1 MRWSDIYLDPRDTE
15 PYIAVREAVARGK
28 HRGTPKS
35 GRSREVQLSARLRRA
50 LLNWRSRCGTL
61 GDAPVIPLDPANYA
75 KHFARL
81 ARDAKLPT
89 PGGRAYTPKDLR
101 DTYVSQLLSAGI
113 PLPYVSSP
121 IGHADVATTAR
132 NYARWIGGRRYV
144 APPRLG
150 PGEVP
155 PDLLARLSEQ
165 RSKKSPL
172 TDSPQLQV

>member
-1 MRWSDIYLDPRDTE
+1 M
-15 PYIAVREAVARGK
+15 ARGK

-35 GRSREVQLSARLRRA
+35 GRAREVQLSARLQTA
-50 LLNWRSRCGTL
+50 LLDWRSRCGTL
-61 GDAPVIPLDPANYA
+61 GNAPVVMLDPANYS

-89 PGGRAYTPKDLR
+89 PGGRAHTPKDLR

-113 PLPYVSSP
+113 PLPYVSSQ

-132 NYARWIGGRRYV
+132 NYARWIGVGRYI

-155 PDLLARLSEQ
+155 PDLLARVSVARREE
-165 RSKKSPL
+165 SPP
-172 TDSPQLQV
+172 TDSPHLQI